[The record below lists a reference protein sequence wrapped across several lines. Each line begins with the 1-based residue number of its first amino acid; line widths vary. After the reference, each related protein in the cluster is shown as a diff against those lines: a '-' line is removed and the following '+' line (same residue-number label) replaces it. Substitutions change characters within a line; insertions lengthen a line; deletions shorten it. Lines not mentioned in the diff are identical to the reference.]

1 MKPTNPLPLLDGIKP
16 SYLNLPHDK
25 QYIGKPL
32 LCYLRARFPFIAE
45 SVWRARLNSGMV
57 VNQRGEP
64 LHENVLYQAGETIFY
79 YREVSREDEPRIPFD
94 EKILW
99 LDDDLIVVDKPHFL
113 PVTPSGR
120 FLRETLLTR
129 LRLRPDLQHLD
140 VANITPLHRLDKDT
154 AGVMLFSHNPA
165 TRAAYHTL
173 FPSHAIQKTYHALAP
188 TRLDLAYPLT
198 VRTRLVPSEPFFL
211 MRETAGKA
219 NAKTRVRL
227 LEQRGDVSLYELQ
240 PITGKKHQLRVQMMG
255 LGMPLLNDVLYPIAQ
270 PENGDDYRN
279 PLKLLAKRLDFIDP
293 ITGER
298 RGFASEQGL

>member
-1 MKPTNPLPLLDGIKP
+1 MKPTSPLPLLDGIKP

-129 LRLRPDLQHLD
+129 LRLRLDLQHLD

-173 FPSHAIQKTYHALAP
+173 FSSHAIQKTYHALAP

-211 MRETAGKA
+211 MRETAGEA
-219 NAKTRVRL
+219 NAETRVRL

-270 PENGDDYRN
+270 PENGDDYHK

>member
-1 MKPTNPLPLLDGIKP
+1 MKPNPLPMLNGIKP

-45 SVWRARLNSGMV
+45 NIWRARLNSGMV

-99 LDDDLIVVDKPHFL
+99 LDNDLIVVDKPHFL

-165 TRAAYHTL
+165 TRAAYHAL

-211 MRETAGKA
+211 MRETAGEPNSA
-219 NAKTRVRL
+219 TRIAL
-227 LEQRGDVSLYELQ
+227 LEQRGATSLYELQ

-255 LGMPLLNDVLYPIAQ
+255 LGMPLLNDALYPVVQ
-270 PENGDDYRN
+270 PENAVDYAK
-279 PLKLLAKRLDFIDP
+279 PLQLLAKRLTFIDP
-293 ITGER
+293 ITGVER
-298 RGFASEQGL
+298 VFESEQDL

>member
-79 YREVSREDEPRIPFD
+79 YREVNREDEPRIPFD

-99 LDDDLIVVDKPHFL
+99 LDNDLIVVDKPHFL

-219 NAKTRVRL
+219 NAETRVRL

-298 RGFASEQGL
+298 RGFASKQGL

>member
-1 MKPTNPLPLLDGIKP
+1 MKPNPLPMLNGIKP

-32 LCYLRARFPFIAE
+32 LHFLRARFPFIAE

-79 YREVSREDEPRIPFD
+79 YREVSRDDEPRIPFN

-129 LRLRPDLQHLD
+129 LRLHPDLQHLN
-140 VANITPLHRLDKDT
+140 VANISPLHRLDKDT

-165 TRAAYHTL
+165 TRAAYHAL

-198 VRTRLVPSEPFFL
+198 VRSRLVPSEPFFL
-211 MRETAGKA
+211 MREAAGEA
-219 NAKTRVRL
+219 NAETRVRL

-255 LGMPLLNDVLYPIAQ
+255 LGMPLLNDALYPVVQ
-270 PENGDDYRN
+270 PENAVDYAK
-279 PLKLLAKRLDFIDP
+279 PLQLLAKRLTFIDP
-293 ITGER
+293 ITGVKRVFE
-298 RGFASEQGL
+298 SEQEL